1 MEGPT
6 KSKKRKTALQ
16 QTSLKAAF
24 DPRERVEAAKKLY
37 VGKRLLLTAKF
48 VYGKN
53 IPSGERNYLFQY
65 IVSDVNPDC
74 KALTLDY
81 EFKFIE
87 EGVKQFKN
95 YPEQNDEDQRL
106 EDYRVELLKEDCEL
120 YRKYLAIVNK
130 VKNDRLDEEI
140 SKAKQLKNDEA
151 EVVEDID
158 RRILLEKEDAY
169 EVLKDEFQPDGEPMD
184 HVVGAGESKGQT
196 TVKQQW
202 SECSASCCFQTL

>member
-87 EGVKQFKN
+87 EGGKQFKN

-130 VKNDRLDEEI
+130 VMDLYNLLRTTTISRQRKNCLSLR
-140 SKAKQLKNDEA
+140 
-151 EVVEDID
+151 
-158 RRILLEKEDAY
+158 
-169 EVLKDEFQPDGEPMD
+169 
-184 HVVGAGESKGQT
+184 
-196 TVKQQW
+196 
-202 SECSASCCFQTL
+202 CSNNQSTFLN